1 MPENW
6 ITDAPPAEDITEES
20 EQKAVAVRYDVT
32 KDRAPRITAKG
43 RSLVADRILA
53 EAKKNGIP
61 VYQNKSLVNMLMA
74 LEIDREIP
82 PELYRTIAEVLAHVY
97 RIDRH
102 MGDRRE
108 LRSILFEGTWLYDI
122 GAELSNANR

>member
-6 ITDAPPAEDITEES
+6 MMDAPPADDLSEEQ
-20 EQKAVAVRYDVT
+20 EQEVVAVRYDVE
-32 KDRAPRITAKG
+32 KDRAPRVTAKG

-53 EAKKNGIP
+53 EAKKNGITD
-61 VYQNKSLVNMLMA
+61 YQNKSLVNMLMA

-102 MGDRRE
+102 MGDR
-108 LRSILFEGTWLYDI
+108 S
-122 GAELSNANR
+122 S

>member
-102 MGDRRE
+102 MGDRR
-108 LRSILFEGTWLYDI
+108 SST
-122 GAELSNANR
+122 

>member
-6 ITDAPPAEDITEES
+6 MMDAPPADDLSEEQ
-20 EQKAVAVRYDVT
+20 EQKAVAVRYDVE
-32 KDRAPRITAKG
+32 KDRAPRVTAKG

-61 VYQNKSLVNMLMA
+61 VYQNISLVNMLMA

-102 MGDRRE
+102 MGDR
-108 LRSILFEGTWLYDI
+108 S
-122 GAELSNANR
+122 S

>member
-6 ITDAPPAEDITEES
+6 MMDAPPADDLSEEQ
-20 EQKAVAVRYDVT
+20 EQKAVAVRYAVE
-32 KDRAPRITAKG
+32 KDRAPRVTAKG

-102 MGDRRE
+102 MGDR
-108 LRSILFEGTWLYDI
+108 S
-122 GAELSNANR
+122 S

>member
-1 MPENW
+1 MAEEW
-6 ITDAPPAEDITEES
+6 DKDASPVEDILV
-20 EQKAVAVRYDVT
+20 EQEQRVVAIKYDVN
-32 KDRAPRITAKG
+32 KDRAPRVTAKG

-53 EAKKNGIP
+53 EARKNGIP

-102 MGDRRE
+102 AGDRH
-108 LRSILFEGTWLYDI
+108 
-122 GAELSNANR
+122 AQ

>member
-1 MPENW
+1 M
-6 ITDAPPAEDITEES
+6 AERWDNDTSPVDTIPK
-20 EQKAVAVRYDVT
+20 EQEQDQRAVAIKYDV
-32 KDRAPRITAKG
+32 KNDRAPRVTAKG

-53 EAKKNGIP
+53 EARKNGIS

-102 MGDRRE
+102 AGDRR
-108 LRSILFEGTWLYDI
+108 S
-122 GAELSNANR
+122 S

>member
-1 MPENW
+1 MSR
-6 ITDAPPAEDITEES
+6 TT
-20 EQKAVAVRYDVT
+20 RH
-32 KDRAPRITAKG
+32 RASRRRVVHLLLTAF
-43 RSLVADRILA
+43 RILA
-53 EAKKNGIP
+53 EARKNGIP

-102 MGDRRE
+102 AGERKP
-108 LRSILFEGTWLYDI
+108 S
-122 GAELSNANR
+122 

>member
-6 ITDAPPAEDITEES
+6 MMDAPPADDLSEEQ
-20 EQKAVAVRYDVT
+20 EQKAVAVRYDVE
-32 KDRAPRITAKG
+32 KDRAPRVTAKG
-43 RSLVADRILA
+43 RSFVADRILA

-102 MGDRRE
+102 MGDR
-108 LRSILFEGTWLYDI
+108 S
-122 GAELSNANR
+122 S

>member
-1 MPENW
+1 MGERWRNDG
-6 ITDAPPAEDITEES
+6 ITKLLLSILY
-20 EQKAVAVRYDVT
+20 QKIKYDV
-32 KDRAPRITAKG
+32 KNDRAPRVTAKG

-53 EAKKNGIP
+53 EARKNGIP

-102 MGDRRE
+102 AGDRR
-108 LRSILFEGTWLYDI
+108 S
-122 GAELSNANR
+122 S

>member
-6 ITDAPPAEDITEES
+6 MMDAPPADDLSEEQ
-20 EQKAVAVRYDVT
+20 EQKAVAVRYDVE
-32 KDRAPRITAKG
+32 KDRAPR
-43 RSLVADRILA
+43 V
-53 EAKKNGIP
+53 
-61 VYQNKSLVNMLMA
+61 MA

-102 MGDRRE
+102 MGDR
-108 LRSILFEGTWLYDI
+108 S
-122 GAELSNANR
+122 S

>member
-6 ITDAPPAEDITEES
+6 MMDAPPADDWSEEQ
-20 EQKAVAVRYDVT
+20 EQKAVAVRYDVE
-32 KDRAPRITAKG
+32 KDRAPRVTAKG

-53 EAKKNGIP
+53 EANKNGIP

-102 MGDRRE
+102 MGDR
-108 LRSILFEGTWLYDI
+108 S
-122 GAELSNANR
+122 S

>member
-6 ITDAPPAEDITEES
+6 IMDAPPADDLSEEH
-20 EQKAVAVRYDVT
+20 EQKAVAVRYDVE
-32 KDRAPRITAKG
+32 KDRAPRVTAKG

-102 MGDRRE
+102 TGDR
-108 LRSILFEGTWLYDI
+108 S
-122 GAELSNANR
+122 S